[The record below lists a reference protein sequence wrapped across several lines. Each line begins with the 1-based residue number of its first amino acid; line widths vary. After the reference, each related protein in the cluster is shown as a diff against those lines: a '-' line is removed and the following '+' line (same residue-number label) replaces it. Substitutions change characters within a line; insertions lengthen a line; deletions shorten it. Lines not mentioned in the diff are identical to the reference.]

1 MVKAKKVALGAIG
14 MASLQAFGIRDES
27 SHAPVVVSYFNYLF
41 INVTMMINVSSK
53 HHLDFIFSVTI
64 LLHIIMT

>member
-41 INVTMMINVSSK
+41 IHVTMMI
-53 HHLDFIFSVTI
+53 IP
-64 LLHIIMT
+64 

>member
-41 INVTMMINVSSK
+41 IHVIMMINVSSK
-53 HHLDFIFSVTI
+53 YSVTI
-64 LLHIIMT
+64 LLHIIMK